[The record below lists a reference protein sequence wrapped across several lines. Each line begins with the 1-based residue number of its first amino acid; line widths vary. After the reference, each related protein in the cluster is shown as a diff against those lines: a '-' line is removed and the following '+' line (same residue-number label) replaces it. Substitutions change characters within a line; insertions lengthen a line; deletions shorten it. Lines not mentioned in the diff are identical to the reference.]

1 MARFQRELVCAH
13 EAIAAGDKDRR
24 EQSQFP
30 VVTFANIGGLRV
42 KPMSNTADI
51 HVIPCGGDDWVV
63 REEEGQR
70 ERGHYPTQDAAV
82 VVGSALSR
90 RRHVSLVI
98 HELDGGARRLDVQAE
113 GWIRLLFKQ

>member
-1 MARFQRELVCAH
+1 MT
-13 EAIAAGDKDRR
+13 G
-24 EQSQFP
+24 EQSVFR
-30 VVTFANIGGLRV
+30 VVTHRARLDEGNV
-42 KPMSNTADI
+42 MTNADI
-51 HVIPCGGDDWVV
+51 HVIPCSGDDWVV
-63 REEEGQR
+63 REEESQR

-113 GWIRLLFKQ
+113 GWIRLLFKR